1 MAFCDANTFPPISN
15 QTEATK
21 VFNIQRSVLNS
32 SAARDSSGLLTETSL
47 ASIYNTLATSGR
59 LVSLDVYNSNL
70 DRDITSGTRE
80 NSQMM
85 LNGLGQKEEILMG
98 DIKSEFCFN
107 YVRYKYSLNK
117 LFEAIV
123 ATSTGSTL
131 TESQKNTIQGLLDTS
146 KKINTN
152 LNDLVQ
158 ITNYIAIKRAE
169 EMGTQNQNINAL
181 NVSITETFNKIKSNT
196 SMLKNEDAVGE
207 LRRRMVEFS
216 QEKNLSA
223 NNLLALYGFLNLVS
237 IGLLFYIYRK

>member
-15 QTEATK
+15 QTQANM
-21 VFNIQRSVLNS
+21 VYNIQRSVLNS

-47 ASIYNTLATSGR
+47 SSIYNGLATSER
-59 LVSLDVYNSNL
+59 LVSLDKYNSNL

-85 LNGLGQKEEILMG
+85 LNSLGQKEDILMG
-98 DIKSEFCFN
+98 DIKSEFCIN

-131 TESQKNTIQGLLDTS
+131 TETQKNTIQGLLDNS
-146 KKINTN
+146 KKLNTN

-158 ITNYIAIKRAE
+158 ITNYIAVKRAE

-181 NVSITETFNKIKSNT
+181 NTSITETFNKLNSN
-196 SMLKNEDAVGE
+196 SSLLKKEDAVGD

>member
-1 MAFCDANTFPPISN
+1 MAFCDANTFPPISD
-15 QTEATK
+15 ETK
-21 VFNIQRSVLNS
+21 ANMVYDIKRSILNA
-32 SAARDSSGLLTETSL
+32 SAARDSSGLLTDASL
-47 ASIYNTLATSGR
+47 GSIYTTLGTSGR

-80 NSQMM
+80 NSQIM
-85 LNGLGQKEEILMG
+85 LNGLGQKEDILMG

-117 LFEAIV
+117 LFEEIV
-123 ATSTGSTL
+123 KTSKGSTL
-131 TESQKNTIQGLLDTS
+131 TDTQKNTIQGLLDTA

-152 LNDLVQ
+152 LNDIVQ

-181 NVSITETFNKIKSNT
+181 NASITETFNKIKSNS
-196 SMLKNEDAVGE
+196 SMLKNEDAIGE
-207 LRRRMVEFS
+207 VRKRMVEYS